1 MQKEFSSMVIL
12 DENNEH
18 TVLILRRDF
27 RIWALPG
34 GGLETGETPE
44 DAAIRETYEES
55 GYEVKI
61 DRYIGSYHRPQF
73 QDVRYIFRGCIIGGH
88 ALESG
93 PETLAVNWY
102 PVEKLPKWLT
112 PSVREIVSD
121 AISNRDEVIE
131 KKQTYSRWKVISIRT
146 LVKLRNLQ
154 NRVIRRK

>member
-44 DAAIRETYEES
+44 DAAIREAYEES

-61 DRYIGSYHRPQF
+61 GR
-73 QDVRYIFRGCIIGGH
+73 
-88 ALESG
+88 
-93 PETLAVNWY
+93 
-102 PVEKLPKWLT
+102 
-112 PSVREIVSD
+112 
-121 AISNRDEVIE
+121 
-131 KKQTYSRWKVISIRT
+131 
-146 LVKLRNLQ
+146 
-154 NRVIRRK
+154 

>member
-1 MQKEFSSMVIL
+1 MQQEFSTMVIL
-12 DENNEH
+12 DASNDH

-44 DAAIRETYEES
+44 DAAIRETYEET

-73 QDVRYIFRGCIIGGH
+73 HDARHVFRGRIIGGDT
-88 ALESG
+88 LESG
-93 PETLAVNWY
+93 LETAGVKWY
-102 PVEKLPKWLT
+102 PVHQLPKRLA
-112 PSVREIVSD
+112 PSVREIVTD

-131 KKQTYSRWKVISIRT
+131 RIQTFSRWKVISIRIM
-146 LVKLRNLQ
+146 VKLRNLRNQ
-154 NRVIRRK
+154 VIRQK

>member
-1 MQKEFSSMVIL
+1 MG
-12 DENNEH
+12 
-18 TVLILRRDF
+18 T
-27 RIWALPG
+27 PG

-73 QDVRYIFRGCIIGGH
+73 HDIRYVFRGRIIGGC

-93 PETLAVNWY
+93 LETAAVNWY
-102 PVEKLPKWLT
+102 PVDQLPKRLA
-112 PSVREIVSD
+112 PSVREIVTD

-131 KKQTYSRWKVISIRT
+131 RYKSMQVESNQYSDYG
-146 LVKLRNLQ
+146 
-154 NRVIRRK
+154 

>member
-1 MQKEFSSMVIL
+1 MRKEFSTVVIL
-12 DENNEH
+12 DESNDQ

-44 DAAIRETYEES
+44 DAAIREAYEET

-73 QDVRYIFRGCIIGGH
+73 HDIRYVFRGQIIGGR

-93 PETLAVNWY
+93 LETAAVNWY
-102 PVEKLPKWLT
+102 PVFQLPKRLA
-112 PSVREIVSD
+112 PSVREIVTD
-121 AISNRDEVIE
+121 AILNRDEVIE
-131 KKQTYSRWKVISIRT
+131 KIQTYSRWKVISIRT
-146 LVKLRNLQ
+146 MVKLRNLR
-154 NRVIRRK
+154 NWVIRRK